1 MTEAVPA
8 PKKDPMKAFRG
19 IMAGTLILEVIVVAL
34 ALPVIAKLH
43 GGVTSAVG
51 WVAFGFIA
59 VFIAM
64 CAFVRRPWAIAA
76 VVGLHVLLIATW
88 LLLPAMGVI
97 GVIFGLVWA
106 YLLWLRRD
114 LLKRMAEGRLPAQQQ
129 QQNDGP
135 ATSSR

>member
-1 MTEAVPA
+1 MTTPA
-8 PKKDPMKAFRG
+8 PLKKDPLKAFRG
-19 IMAGTLILEVIVVAL
+19 IMAGTLVLEVIVVAL

-43 GGVTSAVG
+43 GGVGTLVG

-64 CAFVRRPWAIAA
+64 CAFVGRSWAIPA

-88 LLLPAMGVI
+88 ILLPALGVI
-97 GVIFGLVWA
+97 GVIFGLVWV
-106 YLLWLRRD
+106 YMLWLRKD

-129 QQNDGP
+129 Q
-135 ATSSR
+135 TSAE

>member
-1 MTEAVPA
+1 MTESAATPAPAPA
-8 PKKDPMKAFRG
+8 PKKDPLKAFRG

-43 GGVTSAVG
+43 GGVGTLVG

-64 CAFVRRPWAIAA
+64 CAFVRRPWAIPA

-88 LLLPAMGVI
+88 ILLPALGVI
-97 GVIFGLVWA
+97 GVIFGLVWT
-106 YLLWLRRD
+106 YMLWLRKD
-114 LLKRMAEGRLPAQQQ
+114 LLKRMAEGRLPSQQQ
-129 QQNDGP
+129 QS
-135 ATSSR
+135 TE

>member
-1 MTEAVPA
+1 MTTPA
-8 PKKDPMKAFRG
+8 PLKKDPMKAFRG

-43 GGVTSAVG
+43 GGVTSAAG

-64 CAFVRRPWAIAA
+64 CAFVRRPWAIGA

-88 LLLPAMGVI
+88 ILLPAMGVI

-106 YLLWLRRD
+106 YLLWLRKD

-129 QQNDGP
+129 DSGP
-135 ATSSR
+135 AASAS

>member
-1 MTEAVPA
+1 MTEAASTPA
-8 PKKDPMKAFRG
+8 PLKKDPLKAFRG

-43 GGVTSAVG
+43 GGVGTLAG

-76 VVGLHVLLIATW
+76 VAGLHVLLIATW
-88 LLLPAMGVI
+88 ILLPALGVI
-97 GVIFGLVWA
+97 GVIFGLVWI
-106 YLLWLRRD
+106 YMLWLRKD

-129 QQNDGP
+129 QQ
-135 ATSSR
+135 S

>member
-1 MTEAVPA
+1 MTTSPA
-8 PKKDPMKAFRG
+8 PLKKDPLKAFRG

-43 GGVTSAVG
+43 GGVGTLVG
-51 WVAFGFIA
+51 WTAFGFIA

-64 CAFVRRPWAIAA
+64 CAFVRRPWAIPA
-76 VVGLHVLLIATW
+76 VVALHVLLIATW

-97 GVIFGLVWA
+97 GVIFGLVWI
-106 YLLWLRRD
+106 YMLWLRKD

-129 QQNDGP
+129 QQQ
-135 ATSSR
+135 AE

>member
-1 MTEAVPA
+1 MTESAATPAPAPA
-8 PKKDPMKAFRG
+8 PKKDPLKAFRG

-43 GGVTSAVG
+43 GGVGTLVG

-64 CAFVRRPWAIAA
+64 CAFVRRPWAIPA

-88 LLLPAMGVI
+88 ILLPALGVI
-97 GVIFGLVWA
+97 GVIFGLVWT
-106 YLLWLRRD
+106 YMLWLRKD
-114 LLKRMAEGRLPAQQQ
+114 LLKRMAEGRLPSQQQ
-129 QQNDGP
+129 QS
-135 ATSSR
+135 AE

>member
-1 MTEAVPA
+1 MTEAAPP

-43 GGVTSAVG
+43 GGVGTLVG

-64 CAFVRRPWAIAA
+64 CAFVRRPWAIPA

-88 LLLPAMGVI
+88 VLLPALGVI
-97 GVIFGLVWA
+97 GVIFGLVWT
-106 YLLWLRRD
+106 YMLWLRKD
-114 LLKRMAEGRLPAQQQ
+114 LLKRMAEGRLPSQQQ
-129 QQNDGP
+129 QQ
-135 ATSSR
+135 S

>member
-1 MTEAVPA
+1 MTEAAPPPT

-43 GGVTSAVG
+43 GGVGTLVG

-64 CAFVRRPWAIAA
+64 CAFVRRPWAIPA

-88 LLLPAMGVI
+88 VLLPALGVI
-97 GVIFGLVWA
+97 GVIFGLVWT
-106 YLLWLRRD
+106 YMLWLRKD
-114 LLKRMAEGRLPAQQQ
+114 LLKRMAEGRLPSQQQ
-129 QQNDGP
+129 QAP
-135 ATSSR
+135 

>member
-1 MTEAVPA
+1 MSEAAPP

-43 GGVTSAVG
+43 GGVGTLVG

-64 CAFVRRPWAIAA
+64 CAFVRRPWAIPA

-88 LLLPAMGVI
+88 VLLPALGVI
-97 GVIFGLVWA
+97 GVIFGLVWT
-106 YLLWLRRD
+106 YMLWLRKD
-114 LLKRMAEGRLPAQQQ
+114 LLKRMAEGRLPSQQQ
-129 QQNDGP
+129 QQ
-135 ATSSR
+135 S

>member
-1 MTEAVPA
+1 MTTPA
-8 PKKDPMKAFRG
+8 PLKKDPMKAFRG

-43 GGVTSAVG
+43 GGVTSLVG
-51 WVAFGFIA
+51 WIAFGFIA

-64 CAFVRRPWAIAA
+64 CAFVRKPWAIGA

-106 YLLWLRRD
+106 YLQVL
-114 LLKRMAEGRLPAQQQ
+114 AQPQQQ
-129 QQNDGP
+129 AEQQ
-135 ATSSR
+135 S

>member
-1 MTEAVPA
+1 MTAPA
-8 PKKDPMKAFRG
+8 PLKKDPMKAFRG

-43 GGVTSAVG
+43 GGVTSLVG

-64 CAFVRRPWAIAA
+64 CAFVRKPWAIGA

-106 YLLWLRRD
+106 YLLWLRKD

-129 QQNDGP
+129 QGGT
-135 ATSSR
+135 ATSSG